1 MSIIVLGDDSKSPTT
16 LTKGEGKNESTF
28 VISADAAI
36 KAAIVDPGKTK
47 ILAGP
52 VTVDLLATG
61 TDLAKSL
68 VILEF
73 SKTETEAI
81 NKEYEGD
88 TLVEIQIDDPDRDT
102 CWAEVTLVRGL
113 ID

>member
-16 LTKGEGKNESTF
+16 LTKGEGRNEATF
-28 VISADAAI
+28 VISTEAVI
-36 KAAIVDPGKTK
+36 KAAIIDPGKTK

-52 VTVDLLATG
+52 VTVDLTAAG
-61 TDLAKSL
+61 TDLANSL
-68 VILEF
+68 IILEF
-73 SKTETEAI
+73 TKAETEVIAQ
-81 NKEYEGD
+81 EYEGD